1 MSTRSYPIFTSSITE
16 PVGASVGDFWHNP
29 STNSVRQ
36 RVVLSN
42 TTAVWRTPG
51 VSQNTVTVPTGTSIT
66 PNCDTSDVVAQ
77 MNTEASGG
85 LTINAPIGSP
95 SDGQKLVIRINSRT
109 LQTLVWNN
117 IFVGSLE
124 LTLPTSSTGSNR
136 TDYIGFIYNSTTG
149 RWHLLA
155 RNLGF

>member
-1 MSTRSYPIFTSSITE
+1 MSTRSYPIFTSSISE
-16 PVGASVGDFWHNP
+16 PIGANAGDIWHNP
-29 STNSVRQ
+29 STNSIRQ
-36 RVVLSN
+36 RVYLNN

-77 MNTEASGG
+77 INTQATGT
-85 LTINAPIGSP
+85 LTINAPVGTP
-95 SDGQKLVIRINSRT
+95 SDGQKLVIRINST
-109 LQTLVWNN
+109 TVQTFSWNTT
-117 IFVGSLE
+117 FVGSSDMA
-124 LTLPTSSTGSNR
+124 LPAVSTGSGK

-155 RNLGF
+155 KNFGF

>member
-1 MSTRSYPIFTSSITE
+1 MSTRSYPLFTSSTTE
-16 PVGASVGDFWHNP
+16 PVGAIAGDIWHNP

-36 RVVLSN
+36 RVYLNN

-51 VSQNTVTVPTGTSIT
+51 VSQNTVTVPNGTSIT

-77 MNTEASGG
+77 INTQAVGT

-95 SDGQKLVIRINSRT
+95 TDGQKLVIRINST
-109 LQTLVWNN
+109 NVQTFAWNA
-117 IFVGSLE
+117 IFTGSFDLN
-124 LTLPTSSTGSNR
+124 LPTLTSGSNR
-136 TDYIGFIYNSTTG
+136 TDYFGFIYNSTTG

-155 RNLGF
+155 KNFGF